1 MTKLNTHQRVIEK
14 KRFLVCCKVH
24 YFSECYLSSD
34 LAALLCPLI
43 DLSRT
48 DGNVFLFFVCQNH
61 MNRFLLNGQ
70 QSDVQF
76 ADGSKIGITI
86 KSSYATGLVSFL
98 PSGPHPSDFFGVK
111 IRRG

>member
-1 MTKLNTHQRVIEK
+1 
-14 KRFLVCCKVH
+14 
-24 YFSECYLSSD
+24 
-34 LAALLCPLI
+34 
-43 DLSRT
+43 
-48 DGNVFLFFVCQNH
+48 